1 MTQQLDGAPARP
13 MDGWDWAAILSVAG
27 FALSSMGHLLPA
39 DTTRA
44 RETRSALAGTGQIVS
59 GIATLVSVLGAP
71 PVCPRCSQS
80 RLATT
85 DTGLGCPSCGYQAP
99 SETFSQA

>member
-1 MTQQLDGAPARP
+1 MTQQVDAAPTRP

-27 FALSSMGHLLPA
+27 FALSSVGRLLPA
-39 DTTRA
+39 DTARA

-71 PVCPRCSQS
+71 SVCPRCGQS
-80 RLATT
+80 RLAAT
-85 DTGLGCPSCGYQAP
+85 DTGLGCRSCGYQAP
-99 SETFSQA
+99 SETFPQA